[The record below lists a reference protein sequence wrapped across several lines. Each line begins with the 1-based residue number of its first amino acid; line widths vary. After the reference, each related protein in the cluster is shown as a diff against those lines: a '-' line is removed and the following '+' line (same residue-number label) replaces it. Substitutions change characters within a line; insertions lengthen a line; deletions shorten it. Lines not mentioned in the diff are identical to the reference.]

1 MPFDV
6 TVEKKVEEIKGA
18 GSPQHSRK
26 VEPQVL
32 YKVIGSFG
40 QPEAIGTRKQKKDC
54 PEEQMK
60 YDFQN
65 NMHISI

>member
-1 MPFDV
+1 MFFNI
-6 TVEKKVEEIKGA
+6 TVKTKVEEIKGA
-18 GSPQHSRK
+18 GSPQHPRK

-32 YKVIGSFG
+32 HKIIGSFC
-40 QPEAIGTRKQKKDC
+40 QPETSGARKQKEDC
-54 PEEQMK
+54 PKEQMK